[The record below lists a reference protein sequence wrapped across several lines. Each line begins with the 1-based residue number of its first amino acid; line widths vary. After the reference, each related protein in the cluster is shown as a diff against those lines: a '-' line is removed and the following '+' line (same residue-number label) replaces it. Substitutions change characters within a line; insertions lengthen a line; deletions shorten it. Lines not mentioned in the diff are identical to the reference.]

1 MKPYY
6 KGMQTENKS
15 RQCSD
20 CMDTFT
26 YLFIYMEWN
35 SEIKWVTTG
44 IKTISKLHYTTK
56 YGTEILQKT
65 EGSNPLRSF

>member
-20 CMDTFT
+20 CMDTFI
-26 YLFIYMEWN
+26 YLFIYMERN
-35 SEIKWVTTG
+35 SERKWVNTG
-44 IKTISKLHYTTK
+44 TKNISKLHYTTT
-56 YGTEILQKT
+56 YGT
-65 EGSNPLRSF
+65 